1 MQGNSLMRTPL
12 ILTVLAMIVSS
23 QFARADDDPFAP
35 AKVGKLECFAP
46 DSEKKTCLDMTR
58 YTWEANNQILEED
71 EFAFSANPL
80 ITARSKDFVVINR
93 CEACQVVSKDKVLEA
108 TFFRDGV
115 QVSDSEQT
123 QFRERHLQQLNS
135 IVGKKVCMSLSPYG
149 GVFIAEY
156 SIDGNPLPAA
166 TNRLKWI
173 SPDEGY
179 VLAP

>member
-1 MQGNSLMRTPL
+1 MRTPL
-12 ILTVLAMIVSS
+12 ILAALAIVISP

-35 AKVGKLECFAP
+35 AKAGKLECFAP
-46 DSEKKTCLDMTR
+46 NSEKKTCLDMSR
-58 YTWEANNQILEED
+58 YTWDANDQILEED
-71 EFAFSANPL
+71 EFAVSANPL
-80 ITARSKDFVVINR
+80 ITARSKDFVIINR
-93 CEACQVVSKDKVLEA
+93 GEACQVVSKDKVLEA
-108 TFFRDGV
+108 TFFRGGV

-123 QFRERHLQQLNS
+123 QFRGRQLQQLSS

-149 GVFIAEY
+149 SVFIAEY
-156 SIDGNPLPAA
+156 SIDGNPLPSA